1 MHPFLLENRNSQN
14 LYFNDPS
21 WFVFDVSIRLKQ
33 FIMRFKSI
41 SSYYRL
47 LSQSEYTLGKVSNR
61 SFFNDRFSH
70 GWYRMVID
78 KELIR
83 FIFILKVKTLERK
96 EQDIFQL
103 IWRSKRLMNSKTI
116 IYSINELSNTDK
128 ILLMNNARVGG
139 FKRILGNRK

>member
-1 MHPFLLENRNSQN
+1 
-14 LYFNDPS
+14 
-21 WFVFDVSIRLKQ
+21 
-33 FIMRFKSI
+33 
-41 SSYYRL
+41 
-47 LSQSEYTLGKVSNR
+47 
-61 SFFNDRFSH
+61 
-70 GWYRMVID
+70 MVID

>member
-1 MHPFLLENRNSQN
+1 MHPFLLENSNSQN
-14 LYFNDPS
+14 LYLNDPS

-41 SSYYRL
+41 PSYYRL

-70 GWYRMVID
+70 GWYRIVID